1 MRGALL
7 LGLLALIGCGADP
20 GTGAGPG
27 PGPEPVDSTVN
38 EAGLH
43 FLRPAPT
50 APPLASRVQ
59 SFWAVRGE
67 AREVRL
73 MYQPRPGAPD
83 SVEFARFRV
92 ESRSLVQDQF
102 GQPVAPGDSIL
113 ITLSISDTLRLI
125 TEFQPAGLV
134 FSPSRPARLWLKFGE
149 ADPDLNNDGI
159 VSAADTSLL
168 LDLSIWRQ
176 ERAGDPWALLASMV
190 DTVEQEVEADI
201 PGFTRYAV
209 AY

>member
-27 PGPEPVDSTVN
+27 PEPVDSTVN

-43 FLRPAPT
+43 FLRPAAT

-73 MYQPRPGAPD
+73 MYQPRPGAAD

-176 ERAGDPWALLASMV
+176 ERPGDPWALLASMV

>member
-1 MRGALL
+1 MRASLPLVLAALT
-7 LGLLALIGCGADP
+7 ACGPDRAATP
-20 GTGAGPG
+20 SPG
-27 PGPEPVDSTVN
+27 PNPLDSTVT

-43 FLRPAPT
+43 FLRPAPL
-50 APPLASRVQ
+50 APPLAGRVQ

-67 AREVRL
+67 SREVRL
-73 MYQPRPGAPD
+73 MYQPRPGEPD

-92 ESRSLVQDQF
+92 DSRSLVNDQF
-102 GQPVAPGDSIL
+102 GQPLPMGDSVL
-113 ITLSISDTLRLI
+113 ITLSVSDTLRLI

-134 FSPSRPARLWLKFGE
+134 FSPARPARLWLKFGE

-176 ERAGDPWALLASMV
+176 EQPGDPWGLLASSV